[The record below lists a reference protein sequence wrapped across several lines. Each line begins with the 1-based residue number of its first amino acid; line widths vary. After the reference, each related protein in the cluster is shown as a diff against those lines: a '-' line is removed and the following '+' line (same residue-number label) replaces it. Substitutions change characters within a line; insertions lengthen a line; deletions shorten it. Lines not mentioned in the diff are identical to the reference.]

1 MKKIALC
8 SLIAVVAVG
17 VNTNSFAYVT
27 PGMEIVPYV
36 APATG
41 TAAAVLPVITP
52 IAIAAATVV
61 ATGAVV
67 AVANSA
73 SNWHSDCSVGSL
85 TYESRAGFSLQ
96 KPADDEYLYVSKSD
110 YKTAKKEFEK
120 HANSGNGKGFECDT
134 AGSRHCKKND
144 VVSMKA
150 GHVFRGN
157 VINKAHKY
165 KCQVNI
171 VGNDYWEDLGEISEQ
186 KPEEKACSIN
196 GQTVRVG
203 DHLHVNC
210 NESGNADIR
219 TGEKCRV
226 YCLKKNNTLYSVYGI
241 VTCPKNY
248 SPVNRLSFSGFS
260 PSITDILY
268 GRCDKQQPKPN
279 SCKESR
285 KTEEGKACCDFSAKI
300 ADWDSKT
307 QHCICAA
314 ENASF
319 EKVNGKWQ
327 CVPKAGT
334 CDSLKGNLEAY
345 ACCTAGYKWENGR
358 CEGCPDGQSWYWDA
372 AQGKGMCID
381 NGSVVNP
388 GSTTTCTET
397 DCKITITQSIKC
409 RYNDNHF
416 TSTQTYPICEEDL
429 KKQNLNRTQC
439 QDFQKLVNTCQ
450 NLDCIANLLAQ
461 VNAYNQVIAKVCNQ
475 FGAPT
480 PVVVPDNSAKIA
492 AAKQTVSSFFGSAE
506 SNKSVWKDAQGNFN
520 TARLAS
526 DLTAGVVLGTV
537 GGVVSGVVIKKK
549 QIEKGF
555 DALHC
560 AVGGQTVADWGDTF
574 NVGLRR

>member
-41 TAAAVLPVITP
+41 GLPAITP

-61 ATGAVV
+61 ATGAGV
-67 AVANSA
+67 AVVNSA

-85 TYESRAGFSLQ
+85 TYESRAGFPVQ

-110 YKTAKKEFEK
+110 YETAKKEFEK
-120 HANSGNGKGFECDT
+120 HANSGNGKGYECDT

-171 VGNDYWEDLGEISEQ
+171 VGNDYWEDLGEISEP

-210 NESGNADIR
+210 NESGYADIR

-307 QHCICAA
+307 QRCICADK
-314 ENASF
+314 NASF

-334 CDSLKGNLEAY
+334 CDSLKGNPEAY
-345 ACCTAGYKWENGR
+345 ACCTAGYKWENGK
-358 CEGCPDGQSWYWDA
+358 CEGCPDGQRWYWDKN
-372 AQGKGMCID
+372 QGKGMCID
-381 NGSVVNP
+381 NGSVSP
-388 GSTTTCTET
+388 STTCT
-397 DCKITITQSIKC
+397 DANCKITINQTIRC
-409 RYNDNHF
+409 FNNGNYFN
-416 TSTQTYPICEEDL
+416 STENYSVCKEDL
-429 KKQNLNRTQC
+429 DALRLSCDGLKTK
-439 QDFQKLVNTCQ
+439 VNACQ
-450 NLDCIANLLAQ
+450 NTDCIRSLLTRIDAFDEL
-461 VNAYNQVIAKVCNQ
+461 IAKVCKDSTN
-475 FGAPT
+475 
-480 PVVVPDNSAKIA
+480 PVYVPDNYAKIA

-506 SNKSVWKDAQGNFN
+506 SNKSVWKDAEGNFN

-560 AVGGQTVADWGDTF
+560 SVGGQTVADWGDIF